1 MTFLR
6 SLAALVVVSPLL
18 AQGRVLD
25 VVDGETLYDG
35 GFLLSISSELQRQEV
50 LRTGRSRANDPMASH
65 EFASISTLALLY
77 GLRHDVQIGL
87 ALPYVDTERE
97 SIGGQQVAAGIGDLE
112 LMAKWRF
119 HRWDAPGVAI
129 NSALIGSL
137 SLPIGDDDAR
147 IGGSKLEPELQVG
160 SGGVDPSLGIAIT
173 PEPGRW
179 RFNAAV
185 LYQWHTDTDHDGERR
200 GNAFFAEL
208 AIGNRFWLEPYPG
221 PFMRLDAF
229 VHYYH
234 EARDRSDDQP
244 LVRVDSGGERIALG
258 ATWAFRP
265 RPAVDLQLTGEIP
278 VWRDVN
284 GQQLDEDWAAQLSLG
299 YRF

>member
-1 MTFLR
+1 MYLR
-6 SLAALVVVSPLL
+6 LTVGLWIAAAPLL

-25 VVDGETLYDG
+25 VVDGETLYEG
-35 GFLLSISSELQRQEV
+35 GFLVAISSELQREES
-50 LRTGRSRANDPMASH
+50 LRAGNSHVADATASH
-65 EFASISTLALLY
+65 QFTSTSTLALQY
-77 GLRHDVQIGL
+77 GLRHDLQVGI

-97 SIGGQQVAAGIGDLE
+97 SIAGQQVAAGLGDIE
-112 LMAKWRF
+112 LLAKWRF
-119 HRWDAPGVAI
+119 HRWDAHAVSI

-137 SLPIGDDDAR
+137 SLPTGDDDR
-147 IGGSKLEPELQVG
+147 RMGGSELEPELQAG
-160 SGGVDPSLGIAIT
+160 SGGIDPSLGIAIT

-185 LYQWHTDTDHDGERR
+185 LYTWHTDTDHDGDRR
-200 GNAFFAEL
+200 GDAFFGEV

-221 PFMRLDAF
+221 PFMRLDVFA
-229 VHYYH
+229 HYYH
-234 EARDRSDDQP
+234 DAKDEIDDVAQA
-244 LVRVDSGGERIALG
+244 DTGGERVALG

-265 RPAVDLQLTGEIP
+265 RPSIDLQVTGEVP

-284 GQQLDEDWAAQLSLG
+284 GQQLDEDWSALVSLG